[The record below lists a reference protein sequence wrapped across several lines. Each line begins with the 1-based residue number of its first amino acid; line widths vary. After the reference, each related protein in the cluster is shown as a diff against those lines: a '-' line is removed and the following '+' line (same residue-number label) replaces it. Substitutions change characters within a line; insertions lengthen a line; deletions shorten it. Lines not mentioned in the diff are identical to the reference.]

1 MAIRFKHRG
10 ELFTADTPE
19 EAVLLRGLLKK
30 QDEQDAKDRF
40 VKGVMDSI
48 KEQYREAEIQA
59 ALLEWTPEVFLSFIE
74 RLGKA
79 QKTALSLL
87 VTRRRLTDDELRM
100 ALNVPDNQALA
111 GVLSG
116 ISKQATSLG
125 IPFRAVYTF
134 ENFRNA
140 GKRRSTY
147 AITNNFLEIATK
159 MNWPSPPQ
167 K

>member
-19 EAVLLRGLLKK
+19 EAVRLRGLLKK
-30 QDEQDAKDRF
+30 QDEQDAKTHF
-40 VKGVMDSI
+40 VKNIMDNT
-48 KEQYREAEIQA
+48 KERYREAEIRA
-59 ALLEWTPEVFLSFIE
+59 AEMQWTPEVFLRFVE
-74 RLGKA
+74 RLGKP
-79 QKTALSLL
+79 QQTALSLL
-87 VTRRRLTDDELRM
+87 VTRRHLTDDELRK
-100 ALNVPDNQALA
+100 ALNVLDNQTLA

-116 ISKQATSLG
+116 ISKQAASLG

-147 AITNNFLEIATK
+147 AVSNNFLEIATE
-159 MNWPSPPQ
+159 MHWPLALQ
-167 K
+167 

>member
-1 MAIRFKHRG
+1 MAIKFKHRG
-10 ELFTADTPE
+10 ELFIADTPE
-19 EAVLLRGLLKK
+19 EAVRMRALLKK
-30 QDEQDAKDRF
+30 QDEQDAKGCF
-40 VKGVMDSI
+40 VSGVMASI
-48 KEQYREAEIQA
+48 KEQYREAEIRA
-59 ALLEWTPEVFLSFIE
+59 AEMQWTPEVFLSFIE
-74 RLGKA
+74 RLGKP

-87 VTRRRLTDDELRM
+87 VTRRHLTDDELRK
-100 ALNVPDNQALA
+100 ALNVPDNQTLA

-116 ISKQATSLG
+116 ISKQAASLR

-147 AITNNFLEIATK
+147 AVSNNFLEIATE
-159 MNWPSPPQ
+159 MHWPSAPQ